1 MAITIAWGPLES
13 FDIGER
19 MVVQGRRFDLLPA
32 RTMFK
37 ASGMLHGV
45 MGLPLRQVTTTKL
58 EVMGASFALVGW
70 AGTPRESLA
79 PFAEQ
84 ILAAYRLAQL
94 QFGAGAPAGE

>member
-1 MAITIAWGPLES
+1 MAITIAWGPLDS

-32 RTMFK
+32 GTMFK

-70 AGTPRESLA
+70 AGTPRESLL